1 NSKQDGPNKA
11 MPEKKKNKWAQE
23 KTWTFKAGRAKTH
36 RPHFGVAASFVWE
49 ANGISLP
56 GKALTAGLLHP
67 GREPRL
73 VSSVFSMWC
82 GCYRKNNS
90 STESVPPPRTHAFH
104 TMKGI
109 IHRSMAHRQPR
120 AISPATT
127 SSTIIPSPPGIQAS
141 SQLIGHGLSTS
152 KKRNSMNAIRTP

>member
-90 STESVPPPRTHAFH
+90 STESVPPPQNSCLSHHERHYPQVYGPQTAKDHKSGDNVINH
-104 TMKGI
+104 N
-109 IHRSMAHRQPR
+109 P
-120 AISPATT
+120 
-127 SSTIIPSPPGIQAS
+127 SSPGIRAS

-152 KKRNSMNAIRTP
+152 KKRTSMNAIRTP